1 MLVSSQAAI
10 VKADREE
17 VCCTQPHGDS
27 HTYRL
32 MGRLAEAPMT
42 PGSGDKDRPRR
53 GRVKERK
60 ETGGEA
66 GREEEISERGQER
79 KRHRPRAEKQR
90 EKHWERPGDT
100 KTPRRH
106 RDPGQGRKVMVNVAT
121 GGQDLIS
128 SSVPSFRRVA
138 RRLGGLRLQMGA
150 MGWGLWAPPLFPT
163 SFPPALLSSR
173 LTLALTIPPQNT
185 KLLWPPPWNGS
196 LPSSYSALFGLLV
209 IALITAC
216 LGLKVTRVCAF
227 LSFPVSWEPLEN
239 RVA

>member
-1 MLVSSQAAI
+1 M
-10 VKADREE
+10 KADREE

-42 PGSGDKDRPRR
+42 PGSGDKDRPGR

-79 KRHRPRAEKQR
+79 KGHRPRVEKQR
-90 EKHWERPGDT
+90 EKHRERPGDT

-106 RDPGQGRKVMVNVAT
+106 RDPGQGRKVMVNAAT

-128 SSVPSFRRVA
+128 SLVPSFRRVA
-138 RRLGGLRLQMGA
+138 RRLGGSQTPDGCH
-150 MGWGLWAPPLFPT
+150 GVGLLG
-163 SFPPALLSSR
+163 SSPISHQ
-173 LTLALTIPPQNT
+173 LPPQPSF
-185 KLLWPPPWNGS
+185 LLG
-196 LPSSYSALFGLLV
+196 
-209 IALITAC
+209 
-216 LGLKVTRVCAF
+216 
-227 LSFPVSWEPLEN
+227 
-239 RVA
+239 